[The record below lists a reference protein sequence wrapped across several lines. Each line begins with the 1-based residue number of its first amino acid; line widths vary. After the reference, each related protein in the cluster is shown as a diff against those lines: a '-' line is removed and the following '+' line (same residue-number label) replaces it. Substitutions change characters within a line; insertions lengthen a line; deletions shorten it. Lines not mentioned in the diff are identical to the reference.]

1 MSLRA
6 LLPQTDETMT
16 AAPIP
21 ARMKGLNRAEICDQN
36 FTEFVNDWSGKVEAK
51 PAPGEAVLEGSALD
65 AHSFAELL
73 ESQFVSRHLDLM
85 ARVLRVQNKVFYTI
99 GSSGHEGN
107 AMVARL
113 TRHTDPAFL
122 HYRSGAFMAERF
134 RKLPGMDPIMD
145 SALSFAASSEDPASG
160 GRHKVW
166 GSKPLWVLPQTST
179 IASHL
184 PKALGTAVAIE
195 QARRIGHDSP
205 IPDDSIAI
213 CSFGDASSNHA
224 TAQTAFN
231 AAAWTSYQK
240 LPAPVLFVCEDNG
253 IGISVKTPGGWIE
266 RNFAKRDDLDY
277 FYADGLDLATGYG
290 QVQAAVEHCRRTRR
304 PTFLHLRTTRIMGH
318 AGTDFEIEWR
328 PIEELVSVEAGDPL
342 LRSAVIAL
350 QSGLYTKQQLL
361 ALYESIR
368 IKCFAAADAADKTD
382 KLTRL
387 EDVIAPLA
395 PYTPAKVMAEAKRA
409 AAADKRLQV
418 FGSIGKLPEAQP
430 PRHLAIQI
438 NNALHDLF
446 CKYPEALLF
455 GEDVAQKGGVY
466 TVTKGLHKAFKNS
479 RVFNTLLDETMILG
493 LAQGYASL
501 GMLPVPEIQY
511 LAYFHNA
518 CDQIRGEAASLQ
530 FFSNNQYRNPMV
542 VRMAGL
548 GYQRGF
554 GGHFHNDNSITALRD
569 IPGLVVGCPSR
580 GDDAATMLR
589 TLAALAK
596 VDGRVSIFLEPIA
609 LYMTKDLY
617 EAGDGQWLTTYPAA
631 DEAMVMGEGRVYDQD
646 ADDLVIFTYGNGVP
660 MSLRAGREIEATHG
674 WKVRVVDLRW
684 LVPLNEQYIADQART
699 AKRILVVDEG
709 RHSAGVGEG
718 IITAIAE
725 AGFGGRPFQR
735 VVGVDTFTPLAGAAL
750 LVLPGDADIVAAAAR
765 LG

>member
-1 MSLRA
+1 MS
-6 LLPQTDETMT
+6 Q
-16 AAPIP
+16 PIP
-21 ARMKGLNRAEICDQN
+21 ARMKGLNRAEICDVN
-36 FTEFVNDWSGKVEAK
+36 FVEFVKHWDGATHAR
-51 PAPGEAVLEGSALD
+51 PADASAVLPGSALD
-65 AHSFAELL
+65 ARGFIELL
-73 ESQFVSRHLDLM
+73 ESQLISRHLDLM

-122 HYRSGAFMAERF
+122 HYRSGGFMAERF
-134 RKLPGMDPIMD
+134 RKLPGMDPVMD
-145 SALSFAASSEDPASG
+145 SALSFAASAEDPASG

-195 QARRIGHDSP
+195 QGRRLGHSLP
-205 IPDDSIAI
+205 IPEDSIAI

-231 AAAWTSYQK
+231 AAAWTAYQK

-253 IGISVKTPGGWIE
+253 IGISVKTPTDWIA
-266 RNFAKRDDLDY
+266 RNFRHRSDLDY
-277 FYADGLDLATGYG
+277 FFADGLDLAQGYG
-290 QVQAAVEHCRRTRR
+290 QVQAAVEHCRRSRR

-328 PIEELVSVEAGDPL
+328 PIEELVAVEATDPL
-342 LRSAVIAL
+342 LRSAAIAL
-350 QSGLYTKQQLL
+350 ESGVLSRDELL
-361 ALYESIR
+361 ALYEQVR
-368 IKCFAAADAADKTD
+368 KRCFAAAEQADR
-382 KLTRL
+382 TRKIETL
-387 EDVIAPLA
+387 EEVMAPLA
-395 PYTPAKVMAEAKRA
+395 PYSPDKVAAEASRSA
-409 AAADKRLQV
+409 PHDKRV
-418 FGSIGKLPEAQP
+418 AAFGSEEKLPEKLP

-446 CKYPEALLF
+446 CKYPETLLF

-466 TVTKGLHKAFKNS
+466 TVTKGLQKAFKGG

-493 LAQGYASL
+493 LAQGYANM
-501 GMLPVPEIQY
+501 GMLPLPEIQY

-530 FFSNNQYRNPMV
+530 FFSNDQYRNPMV
-542 VRMAGL
+542 VRIAGL

-569 IPGLVVGCPSR
+569 IPGLVVGCASR
-580 GDDAATMLR
+580 GDDAAMMLR
-589 TLAALAK
+589 TLTALAK
-596 VDGRVSIFLEPIA
+596 VDGRVTAFLEPIA

-617 EAGDGQWLTTYPAA
+617 EAGDGQWLFPYPPQ
-631 DEAMVMGEGRVYDQD
+631 EQAMTLGEGRVYNDD
-646 ADDLVIFTYGNGVP
+646 ADDLVIFSYGNGVP
-660 MSLRAGREIEATHG
+660 MSLRAARSIEAKHG

-684 LVPLNEQYIADQART
+684 LVPLNETFIAEQART

-718 IITAIAE
+718 VITAIAE
-725 AGFGGRPFQR
+725 GGFGARPFQR
-735 VVGVDTFTPLAGAAL
+735 VVGADTYTPLAGAAF
-750 LVLPGDADIVAAAAR
+750 LVLPGDEDIVAAADR
-765 LG
+765 LA

>member
-1 MSLRA
+1 MST
-6 LLPQTDETMT
+6 Q
-16 AAPIP
+16 PIP
-21 ARMKGLNRAEICDQN
+21 ARMRGLNRAEICDQN
-36 FTEFVNDWSGKVEAK
+36 FVEFVRNWSGAVRAA
-51 PAPGEAVLEGSALD
+51 PAPGREVLPGSMLD
-65 AHSFAELL
+65 ARGFMELF
-73 ESQFVSRHLDLM
+73 ESQLISRHLDLM

-134 RKLPGMDPIMD
+134 RKLHGTDGEPRDPVMD
-145 SALSFAASSEDPASG
+145 SALSFAASAEDPASG

-195 QARRIGHDSP
+195 QGRRIGHALP
-205 IPDDSIAI
+205 IPADSIAI

-231 AAAWTSYQK
+231 AAAWTAYQK

-266 RNFAKRDDLDY
+266 RNFSRRADLDY
-277 FYADGLDLATGYG
+277 FHADGLDLAAGYG

-328 PIEELVSVEAGDPL
+328 PIEELVAVEAGDPL
-342 LRSAVIAL
+342 LRSAHIAL
-350 QSGLYTKQQLL
+350 ESGLMTADGLL
-361 ALYESIR
+361 ALYER
-368 IKCFAAADAADKTD
+368 LRTRCFAAAEQADRRPKITS
-382 KLTRL
+382 L
-387 EDVIAPLA
+387 EQVIAPLA
-395 PYTPAKVMAEAKRA
+395 PYSPEAVAAEAARA
-409 AAADKRLQV
+409 PDRLKRLAV
-418 FGSIGKLPEAQP
+418 FGGEDKLPEKLP

-438 NNALHDLF
+438 NNALQDLF

-493 LAQGYASL
+493 LAQGYANL
-501 GMLPVPEIQY
+501 GMLPIPEIQY

-530 FFSNNQYRNPMV
+530 FFSNDQYRNPMV
-542 VRMAGL
+542 VRIAGL

-596 VDGRVSIFLEPIA
+596 VDGRVSVFLEPIA
-609 LYMTKDLY
+609 LYMTKDLH
-617 EAGDGQWLTTYPAA
+617 EAGDGQWLFPYPAP
-631 DEAMVMGEGRVYDQD
+631 DQAMVLGEGRVYG
-646 ADDLVIFTYGNGVP
+646 AEAGDLVIFTYGNGVS
-660 MSLRAGREIEATHG
+660 MSLRAARRIEAAHE
-674 WKVRVVDLRW
+674 WNVRVVDLRW
-684 LVPLNEQYIADQART
+684 LVPLNARFIAEQAQSAH
-699 AKRILVVDEG
+699 RILVVDEG
-709 RHSAGVGEG
+709 RYSAGVGEG
-718 IITAIAE
+718 VITAIAE
-725 AGFGGRPFQR
+725 AGLDGRPLQR
-735 VVGVDTFTPLAGAAL
+735 VVGVDTYTPLAGAAL
-750 LVLPGDADIVAAAAR
+750 LVLPGEEDIAAAAAR
-765 LG
+765 LA